1 MQRARSHRTSS
12 PVCSLKNNAITNGGT
27 KVRSFMYRLTKTIA
41 SLSYLLMIWLTWRW
55 AHAGFDMTFSVGCL
69 ALSGLWLGLTVWQM
83 NHLLRTYFDTLSR
96 LQVVGPLAL
105 GLVLTGLAMHGSDT
119 APVQVLGLFS
129 LLGWTAIYV
138 HYRRARKQY
147 EEVGHGPL
155 PKGVLLNPR
164 ADKLRF
170 GDIILTSGRIAT
182 TIHEAI
188 GHGEIVVRH
197 GGKMMSFSAYMEDGT
212 VLNPIEQVATG
223 DARQGHY
230 IVMRQRVP
238 WTEEELLLTEKL
250 VDVML
255 AENKAWIAK
264 TRAFRDN
271 LCDRLHLPAWLK
283 ARVQKRFP
291 ITGYDWIGLF
301 MGRRACDH
309 WTCIAA
315 VTELVWRMGRV
326 MRWLGTGLLG
336 LGTGLLDPIAP
347 ARFLSE
353 PSLRLLTVEDDQASD
368 ATHTTSGGS
377 GAGDGGQDIKCAC

>member
-1 MQRARSHRTSS
+1 
-12 PVCSLKNNAITNGGT
+12 
-27 KVRSFMYRLTKTIA
+27 MYRISKTLT
-41 SLSYLLMIWLTWRW
+41 SLCYFLMVWLTWRW
-55 AHAGFDMTFSVGCL
+55 AHAGFDMTFTVGCL
-69 ALSGLWLGLTVWQM
+69 AMSGLWLGLTVWQM

-96 LQVVGPLAL
+96 LQVLGPTAL
-105 GLVLTGLAMHGSDT
+105 GFVLTGLAMHGSDT
-119 APVQVLGLFS
+119 AAVQVLGLFS
-129 LLGWTAIYV
+129 LIGWTAVYV
-138 HYRRARKQY
+138 HYRRARKHF

-155 PKGVLLNPR
+155 PKGVWLNPP
-164 ADKLRF
+164 AAALRP

-182 TIHEAI
+182 TIHEAV
-188 GHGEIVVRH
+188 GHGEIVVRC
-197 GGKMMSFSAYMEDGT
+197 GGKIMSFSAYMPDGT
-212 VLNPIEQVATG
+212 VLNPLEQVTAG
-223 DARQGHY
+223 EARSNGHY

-250 VDVML
+250 VYVML

-264 TRAFRDN
+264 TRAFRDA
-271 LCDRLHLPAWLK
+271 LCDRMHLPARLK
-283 ARVQKRFP
+283 AWVQKKFP

-315 VTELVWRMGRV
+315 VTELTWRMGRV

-353 PSLRLLTVEDDQASD
+353 PSLQLLTVTDKQAFEAAGGTTGGDTTD
-368 ATHTTSGGS
+368 ASG
-377 GAGDGGQDIKCAC
+377 IKCAC